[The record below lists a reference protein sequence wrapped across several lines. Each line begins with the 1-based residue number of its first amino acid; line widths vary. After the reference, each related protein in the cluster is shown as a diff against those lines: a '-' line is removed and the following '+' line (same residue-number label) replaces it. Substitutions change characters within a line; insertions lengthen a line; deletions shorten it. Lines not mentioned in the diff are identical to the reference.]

1 LKIDYSDYP
10 ALFRAADEASLAAQR
25 NYLRLTWGTLILL
38 VTGAALAAVSS
49 EFASVASAMSALA
62 MTSAIVLAVSLLLTL
77 YLKTSKLEQVWY
89 GGRAVAE
96 SVKSM
101 MWRYIVGADP
111 YSADLVPAAEADRKF
126 LSELGSIVKERK
138 QLAFGFGGEFAE
150 EPQISERM
158 RAVRAGN
165 LDERKTVYVSERIS
179 GQRRWYG
186 NQAKLNRSAENKY
199 FALIAFSQLCALV
212 AAMALV
218 EWPGSKIKLTGL
230 FTSVAAAFIAWLQ
243 IKQHKELS
251 QSYSVAELELSFIQE
266 QAQFVKND
274 RDLSNF
280 VADAENAISR
290 EHTLWIARRDRS

>member
-1 LKIDYSDYP
+1 LRLEYSDYP

-25 NYLRLTWGTLILL
+25 NYLRLTLGTLILL

-111 YSADLVPAAEADRKF
+111 YSVDLVPAAEADKKF

-158 RAVRAGN
+158 RAVRSTN
-165 LDERKTVYVSERIS
+165 LDERKSMYVSERIS

-186 NQAKLNRSAENKY
+186 HQAKLNRSAENKY

>member
-1 LKIDYSDYP
+1 LKLDYSDYP
-10 ALFRAADEASLAAQR
+10 ALFRAADEASLAAQK
-25 NYLRLTWGTLILL
+25 NYLRLTRGTLILL

-49 EFASVASAMSALA
+49 EFASPAPAMSALA
-62 MTSAIVLAVSLLLTL
+62 MLSAIVLAVSLLLTL
-77 YLKTSKLEQVWY
+77 YLKISKLEQIWY

-101 MWRYIVGADP
+101 MWRYIGGADP
-111 YSADLVPAAEADRKF
+111 YSVDLVPAAEADRKF

-158 RAVRAGN
+158 RAVRAGT
-165 LDERKTVYVSERIS
+165 LDERKNMYVAERIFD
-179 GQRRWYG
+179 QRRWYG

-230 FTSVAAAFIAWLQ
+230 FTSVATAFIAWLQ

>member
-1 LKIDYSDYP
+1 MRLEYSDYP

-25 NYLRLTWGTLILL
+25 NYLRLTLGTLILL

-111 YSADLVPAAEADRKF
+111 YSVDLVPAAEADKKF

-158 RAVRAGN
+158 RAVRSTN
-165 LDERKTVYVSERIS
+165 LDERKSMYVSERIS

-186 NQAKLNRSAENKY
+186 HQAKLNRSAENKY

-266 QAQFVKND
+266 EARFVKND
-274 RDLSNF
+274 RELSNF

>member
-1 LKIDYSDYP
+1 LRLEYSDYP
-10 ALFRAADEASLAAQR
+10 ALFRAADEAS
-25 NYLRLTWGTLILL
+25 
-38 VTGAALAAVSS
+38 GAALAAVSS

-111 YSADLVPAAEADRKF
+111 YSVDLVPAAEADKKF

-158 RAVRAGN
+158 RAVRATN
-165 LDERKTVYVSERIS
+165 LDERKSMYVSERIS

-186 NQAKLNRSAENKY
+186 HQAKLNRSAENKY

-266 QAQFVKND
+266 EAQFVKND
-274 RDLSNF
+274 RELSNF

>member
-1 LKIDYSDYP
+1 LKLDYSNYP
-10 ALFRAADEASLAAQR
+10 ALFRAADEASLAAQK
-25 NYLRLTWGTLILL
+25 NYLRLTRGILILL
-38 VTGAALAAVSS
+38 VTGAALAGVSS
-49 EFASVASAMSALA
+49 EFASAASAMSVLA
-62 MTSAIVLAVSLLLTL
+62 MMSAIVLAVSLLLTL
-77 YLKTSKLEQVWY
+77 YLKISKLEQIWY

-96 SVKSM
+96 SAKSM

-111 YSADLVPAAEADRKF
+111 YSVDLVLAAEADRKF
-126 LSELGSIVKERK
+126 LSDLGSIFKERK

-150 EPQISERM
+150 EPQISEHM
-158 RAVRAGN
+158 RAVRAAT
-165 LDERKTVYVSERIS
+165 LDERKNMYVTERIS

-212 AAMALV
+212 AALALV

-230 FTSVAAAFIAWLQ
+230 FTSVATAFIAWLQ

-266 QAQFVKND
+266 QAQYVKND

-290 EHTLWIARRDRS
+290 EHILWIARRDRS